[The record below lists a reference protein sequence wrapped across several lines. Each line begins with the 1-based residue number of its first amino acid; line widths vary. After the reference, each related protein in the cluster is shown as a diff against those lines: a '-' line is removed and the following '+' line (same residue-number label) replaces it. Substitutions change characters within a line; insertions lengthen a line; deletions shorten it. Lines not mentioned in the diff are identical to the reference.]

1 MLSYFSHV
9 RLCVTPWT
17 VTHQVP
23 LSVRFSR
30 QEYWSGFLCH
40 PPGDLPNQVTEPAP
54 LRSPALAGGFFTTR
68 PLEKPRTHTIYSQIK
83 SWFIFFVMFRSL
95 GHFLLSS
102 EYFTLRNLQCS
113 RTYIQQREWE
123 NERES
128 YSRHWNTRTNHRVM
142 TVGKFGK

>member
-1 MLSYFSHV
+1 MLSHLGHV
-9 RLCVTPWT
+9 SLCVTPWT

-30 QEYWSGFLCH
+30 QEYWSGLPCH
-40 PPGDLPNQVTEPAP
+40 PPGDRPDQVIESTS

-68 PLEKPRTHTIYSQIK
+68 PLGKPKTRIIYSQIK
-83 SWFIFFVMFRSL
+83 SWFLFFVMLPSL

-113 RTYIQQREWE
+113 IYAGHIFSKE
-123 NERES
+123 NEKKRE
-128 YSRHWNTRTNHRVM
+128 RAIQDIEIQGQITE
-142 TVGKFGK
+142 